1 MIRRPPSSTRTDTL
15 FPYTPLVRSLRGG
28 AFATGGDAMVAR
40 RRHALIP
47 MGPGD
52 KRRDDSCAYAAVEK
66 SPPTLCES
74 SRVKP
79 AGDGRGSCPHPGPES
94 VPRGRTL
101 SCPSCPPTPP
111 LTACCAR

>member
-1 MIRRPPSSTRTDTL
+1 
-15 FPYTPLVRSLRGG
+15 
-28 AFATGGDAMVAR
+28 MVAR

-79 AGDGRGSCPHPGPES
+79 AGDGRGSCPHPVPDS

-101 SCPSCPPTPP
+101 SCPSCSSEEHTSELQSLMRRSYAVFFLLKKKLVGLSDCDPM
-111 LTACCAR
+111 